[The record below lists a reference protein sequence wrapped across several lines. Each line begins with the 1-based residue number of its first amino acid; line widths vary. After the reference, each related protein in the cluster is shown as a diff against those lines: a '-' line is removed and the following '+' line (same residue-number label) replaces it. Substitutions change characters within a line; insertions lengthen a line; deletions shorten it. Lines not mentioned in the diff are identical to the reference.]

1 MNNEWD
7 KFSMPKQVGIDLV
20 QMHLKRGD
28 TVYFITG
35 RTQTKTETV
44 TKYVQEGFKHSC

>member
-20 QMHLKRGD
+20 KMHLERVTLFISLLAVRKQKRK
-28 TVYFITG
+28 
-35 RTQTKTETV
+35 Q
-44 TKYVQEGFKHSC
+44 

>member
-20 QMHLKRGD
+20 KMHLESSD

-35 RTQTKTETV
+35 VRKQKR
-44 TKYVQEGFKHSC
+44 KQ